1 MEQHIFY
8 NQNIDAL
15 LNSLPDAV
23 FIGDTKGIKRLND
36 QALHMMG
43 LISEKDI
50 PDSIVA
56 FVKAFNFR
64 YLETNEKV
72 IPGEGPFSE
81 ALRGQRVVTE
91 LRHTNHETGLPIFSR
106 CAAAPILENDQVTG
120 IIIILTDITERVI
133 AGNKLQETLH
143 ALSYS
148 TQEQEA
154 VLDSIPDGVYMGN
167 QSGIYKVNRP
177 ALEMLGCNTAR
188 DVQGQVE
195 VIFSKLNARYADTKN
210 PIPVSEDPFS
220 RALRGERVVQEII
233 ITHLKTGKDV
243 YVRCAAAP
251 VYLESKI
258 IGAIA
263 VNSDITD
270 KVLAEQKLQKT
281 LQELRKVNE
290 ELEAFTYA
298 VSHDLKSPL
307 GRISGLASLLLIS
320 NESQISDKD
329 RYLLQLIV
337 QSSEKLTELV
347 SHLLNLG
354 KIGQTELTYTK
365 IDLTALCKQVLE
377 NITPTKRSVKF
388 SIAPNMYVWGDKT
401 LMHSVMQNLL
411 TNAAK
416 YSSKNPDAEVQVGT
430 HEDDGFTLC
439 YVRDNGVGF
448 DMSEADK
455 LFMPFKRLY
464 TGTNFEGTGV
474 GLSTVKRIIERH
486 EGKIWAESKPGE
498 GATFYFS
505 LPNKVSKS
513 GRHNHPLKLPEENP
527 GTKIKKLSPQ
537 GLS

>member
-1 MEQHIFY
+1 LEQHIFY
-8 NQNIDAL
+8 NQSIDAL

-23 FIGDTKGIKRLND
+23 FIGDTEGIKRVND
-36 QALHMMG
+36 IALKMMG
-43 LISEKDI
+43 LSSEREVPAGLASFI
-50 PDSIVA
+50 
-56 FVKAFNFR
+56 KAFNFR
-64 YLETNEKV
+64 FLASGEKV
-72 IPGEGPFSE
+72 VPGEGPFSS
-81 ALRGQRVVTE
+81 ALKGERTVTE
-91 LRHTNHETGLPIFSR
+91 LKHTNHETGLPIYSR
-106 CAAAPILENDQVTG
+106 CAAAPIWENNTVVGG
-120 IIIILTDITERVI
+120 ILILTDITERII
-133 AGNKLQETLH
+133 AGKKLQETLH
-143 ALSYS
+143 ALSHS
-148 TQEQEA
+148 TQEQDA
-154 VLDSIPDGVYMGN
+154 VLNSILDGVYMGDQN
-167 QSGIYKVNRP
+167 GIYKVNRP
-177 ALEMLGCNTAR
+177 ALEMLGCASEK
-188 DVQGQVE
+188 DVQRQVSTF
-195 VIFSKLNARYADTKN
+195 ISMLHARYADNGNT
-210 PIPVSEDPFS
+210 IPPTEDPFS

-233 ITHLKTGKDV
+233 ITHLKSGKDV
-243 YVRCAAAP
+243 YIRCAAAP
-251 VYLESKI
+251 VYLENKI

-270 KVLAEQKLQKT
+270 KILAERKLQKT

-354 KIGQTELTYTK
+354 KIGQTELNYSK
-365 IDLTALCKQVLE
+365 IDLTTLCKQVIE
-377 NITPTKRSVKF
+377 NTTPTKRSVKF
-388 SIAPNMYVWGDKT
+388 NIAPNMYVWGDKT

-411 TNAAK
+411 ANAAK

-430 HEDDGFTLC
+430 HEDDGYTLC

-486 EGKIWAESKPGE
+486 EGRIWAESKPGE

-505 LPNKVSKS
+505 LPNKKSTS

-537 GLS
+537 GLT